1 MHEAQASKRKKS
13 GESHR
18 SVSRHFHI
26 HLFLG
31 HSATMPVYSVSHVEN
46 VRICV
51 IMVGL
56 PARGKSLIAQK
67 IVRYLLWLS
76 IKSKCFNVGSY
87 RRLLTLREDTTF
99 DFFDPENEA
108 GLKVR
113 QEAVNQAVKDMMK
126 WFAEE
131 NGVVG
136 ILDATNS
143 TRNRRSQLLKLC
155 RENLIEPIFLELWC
169 DDKDLILQN
178 IADVKTTSP
187 DYVDLDSEYATN
199 DFLGRIKQYEKYYE
213 TMDLAADAD
222 LTFIKLVN
230 VTSQIIVNRIES
242 YLELRIV
249 YYVMNLHIKPR
260 SIWLSRHGESQYNL
274 TGQIGGDLDLS
285 ERGWRYA
292 KKLPEL
298 VLKSLGEEHKHT
310 NLTVWT
316 STLKRTQQTA
326 SFLPY
331 QKKLEWK
338 ALDELDAGECDGM
351 TYEEIETE
359 FPDDF
364 KARDDNK
371 YEYRYRG
378 GESYRDIVIRLEP
391 IIMELERQENILIIT
406 HQAVL
411 RCLYAYFM
419 NVPQEESPWM
429 LIPLHTLIKLEP
441 RAYLTLVLRIKA
453 DIPAVSTYKE
463 KGTSQLGEGSVNE
476 GSVKSRDLI
485 SNSAT

>member
-1 MHEAQASKRKKS
+1 
-13 GESHR
+13 
-18 SVSRHFHI
+18 
-26 HLFLG
+26 
-31 HSATMPVYSVSHVEN
+31 MPVYSISHVEN
-46 VRICV
+46 VRVCV
-51 IMVGL
+51 VMVGL

-67 IVRYLLWLS
+67 IVRYLSWLS
-76 IKSKCFNVGSY
+76 IKSKCFNVGTY
-87 RRLLTLREDTTF
+87 RREIANAHDTEI
-99 DFFDPENEA
+99 DALFFDPNNEE
-108 GLKVR
+108 GLKCR
-113 QEAVNQAVKDMMK
+113 LEAVNTAIQDMMK
-126 WFAEE
+126 WFHEE

-143 TRNRRSQLLKLC
+143 TKKRRDKILRLC
-155 RENLIEPIFLELWC
+155 RENCIEPMFLESWC
-169 DDKDLILQN
+169 DDQDLILQN

-187 DYVDLDSEYATN
+187 DYVDKDSEFATR
-199 DFLGRIKQYEKYYE
+199 DFLQRIKFYEQTYE
-213 TMDLAADAD
+213 TIENATDGD
-222 LTFIKLVN
+222 LTYIKLVN
-230 VTSQIIVNRIES
+230 VNSQIILNKIES
-242 YLELRIV
+242 YLESRIV

-260 SIWLSRHGESQYNL
+260 CIWLSRHGESEYNL
-274 TGQIGGDLDLS
+274 TGQIGGDANLS

-292 KKLPEL
+292 KRLPEL
-298 VLKSLGEEHKHT
+298 VLKSLGEENKHT

-316 STLKRTQQTA
+316 STLNRTQQTA

-331 QKKLEWK
+331 KKKLQWK

-351 TYEEIETE
+351 TYEEIERT
-359 FPDDF
+359 FPEDF

-429 LIPLHTLIKLEP
+429 SIPLHTLIKLEP
-441 RAYLTLVLRIKA
+441 RAYLTMVSKIKA

-463 KGTSQLGEGSVNE
+463 KGTSQLGEFSNGKSF
-476 GSVKSRDLI
+476 SKSRDLI
-485 SNSAT
+485 KDSTEF

>member
-1 MHEAQASKRKKS
+1 
-13 GESHR
+13 
-18 SVSRHFHI
+18 
-26 HLFLG
+26 
-31 HSATMPVYSVSHVEN
+31 
-46 VRICV
+46 
-51 IMVGL
+51 
-56 PARGKSLIAQK
+56 
-67 IVRYLLWLS
+67 
-76 IKSKCFNVGSY
+76 
-87 RRLLTLREDTTF
+87 
-99 DFFDPENEA
+99 
-108 GLKVR
+108 
-113 QEAVNQAVKDMMK
+113 MMK
-126 WFAEE
+126 WFVQD

-143 TRNRRSQLLKLC
+143 TKKRRAEILKLC
-155 RENLIEPIFLELWC
+155 RDNYIEPMFLESWC
-169 DDKDLILQN
+169 NDQDLILQN
-178 IADVKTTSP
+178 ILDVKTTSP
-187 DYVDLDSEYATN
+187 DYLNRDSNFATE
-199 DFLGRIKQYEKYYE
+199 DFLKRIKYYEQTYE
-213 TMDLAADAD
+213 TMDSKLDSD

-230 VTSQIIVNRIES
+230 VNQQIILNRIES
-242 YLELRIV
+242 YLESRIV

-260 SIWLSRHGESQYNL
+260 LIWLSRHGESEYNL
-274 TGQIGGDLDLS
+274 TGQIGGDANLS

-298 VLKSLGEEHKHT
+298 VLKLLGEDMKHT

-316 STLKRTQQTA
+316 STLNRTQQTA

-331 QKKLEWK
+331 KKKLQWK

-351 TYEEIETE
+351 TYEEIEQE
-359 FPDDF
+359 FPEDF

-429 LIPLHTLIKLEP
+429 SIPLHTLIKLEP
-441 RAYLTLVLRIKA
+441 RAYLTLVSRMKA

-463 KGTSQLGEGSVNE
+463 KGTSQLGELENSN
-476 GSVKSRDLI
+476 SSKSRDLI
-485 SNSAT
+485 KDSKLSN

>member
-1 MHEAQASKRKKS
+1 
-13 GESHR
+13 
-18 SVSRHFHI
+18 
-26 HLFLG
+26 
-31 HSATMPVYSVSHVEN
+31 MPVYSVSHVEN

-67 IVRYLLWLS
+67 IVRYLSWLL
-76 IKSKCFNVGSY
+76 IKAKCFNVGFY
-87 RRLLTLREDTTF
+87 RRLLAGTASVDASFFSPDNESGLR
-99 DFFDPENEA
+99 
-108 GLKVR
+108 VR
-113 QEAVNQAVKDMMK
+113 QKAVDLAISDMMQ

-136 ILDATNS
+136 IIDATNL
-143 TRNRRSQLLKLC
+143 TRERRSTLLRLC
-155 RENLIEPIFLELWC
+155 RENLIEPIFLESWC
-169 DDKDLILQN
+169 DDQELILQN
-178 IADVKTTSP
+178 IADVKTSLP
-187 DYVDLDSEYATN
+187 DYQNVPLDAATK
-199 DFLGRIKQYEKYYE
+199 DFLGRISQYERTYE
-213 TMDLAADAD
+213 TMDVAHDKE

-230 VTSQIIVNRIES
+230 VSSQIIVNRIES

-260 SIWLSRHGESQYNL
+260 SIWLLRHGELQYNL
-274 TGQIGGDLDLS
+274 TGQIGGDSNLS

-298 VLKSLGEEHKHT
+298 VLKLLGEEHKHT

-316 STLKRTQQTA
+316 STLSRTQQTA

-331 QKKLEWK
+331 KKKLEWK

-351 TYEEIETE
+351 TYEEIEQD
-359 FPDDF
+359 FPEDF

-441 RAYLTLVLRIKA
+441 RAYLTIVLKIKA

-463 KGTSQLGEGSVNE
+463 KGTLQLGEGAA
-476 GSVKSRDLI
+476 GLVKSRDLI
-485 SNSAT
+485 SNSAEQ

>member
-1 MHEAQASKRKKS
+1 
-13 GESHR
+13 
-18 SVSRHFHI
+18 
-26 HLFLG
+26 
-31 HSATMPVYSVSHVEN
+31 MPVYSISHVEN
-46 VRICV
+46 VRVCV
-51 IMVGL
+51 VMVGL

-67 IVRYLLWLS
+67 IVRYLSWLS

-87 RRLLTLREDTTF
+87 RREIASTDINAE
-99 DFFDPENEA
+99 FFDPKNPE
-108 GLKVR
+108 GLKYR
-113 QEAVNQAVKDMMK
+113 QQAVNSAVEDMMK
-126 WFAEE
+126 WFLDE

-143 TRNRRSQLLKLC
+143 TRKRRDEILKLC
-155 RENLIEPIFLELWC
+155 RENYIEPMFLESWC
-169 DDKDLILQN
+169 NDQDLVLQN

-187 DYVDLDSEYATN
+187 DYLNRDSDFATQ
-199 DFLGRIKQYEKYYE
+199 DFLKRISYYEQTYE
-213 TMDLAADAD
+213 TMDSKTDSD

-230 VTSQIIVNRIES
+230 VNSQIVLNRIES
-242 YLELRIV
+242 YLESRIV

-260 SIWLSRHGESQYNL
+260 SIWLSRHGESNYNL
-274 TGQIGGDLDLS
+274 TGQIGGDADLS

-298 VLKSLGEEHKHT
+298 VLKSLGEENQHT

-316 STLKRTQQTA
+316 STLNRTQQTA

-331 QKKLEWK
+331 QKKLQWK

-351 TYEEIETE
+351 TYEEIEQK
-359 FPDDF
+359 FPEDF

-429 LIPLHTLIKLEP
+429 SIPLHTLIKLEP
-441 RAYLTLVLRIKA
+441 RAYSTLVSRIKA

-463 KGTSQLGEGSVNE
+463 KGTSQLGEVIGASNK
-476 GSVKSRDLI
+476 SKSRDLI
-485 SNSAT
+485 NDSECV

>member
-1 MHEAQASKRKKS
+1 
-13 GESHR
+13 
-18 SVSRHFHI
+18 
-26 HLFLG
+26 
-31 HSATMPVYSVSHVEN
+31 
-46 VRICV
+46 
-51 IMVGL
+51 MVGL

-67 IVRYLLWLS
+67 IVRYLSWLS
-76 IKSKCFNVGSY
+76 IKAKCFNVGSY
-87 RRLLTLREDTTF
+87 RRNLAGDRPVDAS
-99 DFFDPENEA
+99 FFDPKNKD
-108 GLKVR
+108 GLEVR
-113 QEAVNQAVKDMMK
+113 QEAVNSAIRDMMS
-126 WFAEE
+126 WFMDE

-143 TRNRRSQLLKLC
+143 TRQRREQILRLC
-155 RENLIEPIFLELWC
+155 RENGIEPMFLESWC
-169 DDKDLILQN
+169 DDQELILQN

-187 DYVDLDSEYATN
+187 DYTNRNSELATD
-199 DFLGRIKQYEKYYE
+199 DFLKRIAFYEQGYE
-213 TMDLAADAD
+213 TMDKDVD
-222 LTFIKLVN
+222 NSLTFIKLVN
-230 VTSQIIVNRIES
+230 VNSQIILNRIES
-242 YLELRIV
+242 YLESRIV

-274 TGQIGGDLDLS
+274 TGQIGGDADLS
-285 ERGWRYA
+285 ERGMRYA
-292 KKLPEL
+292 KRLPEL
-298 VLKSLGEEHKHT
+298 VLKSLGEENKHT

-316 STLKRTQQTA
+316 STMKRTQQTA

-331 QKKLEWK
+331 KKKLQWK

-351 TYEEIETE
+351 TYEEIEQK
-359 FPDDF
+359 FPEDF

-429 LIPLHTLIKLEP
+429 SIPLHTLIKLEP
-441 RAYLTLVLRIKA
+441 RAYLTLVTSIKA

-463 KGTSQLGEGSVNE
+463 KGTSQLGETETMTS
-476 GSVKSRDLI
+476 KSRDI
-485 SNSAT
+485 IRNSKDLA

>member
-1 MHEAQASKRKKS
+1 
-13 GESHR
+13 
-18 SVSRHFHI
+18 
-26 HLFLG
+26 
-31 HSATMPVYSVSHVEN
+31 MPVYSVSHVEN

-76 IKSKCFNVGSY
+76 IKARCFNVGSY
-87 RRLLTLREDTTF
+87 RRQLAGDSPITAE
-99 DFFDPENEA
+99 FFNPDNKD
-108 GLKVR
+108 GWNVR
-113 QEAVNQAVKDMMK
+113 VEAVNMATRDMMR

-136 ILDATNS
+136 IIDATNL
-143 TRNRRSQLLKLC
+143 TKQRRAELLKLC
-155 RENLIEPIFLELWC
+155 RENLIEPIFLESWC
-169 DDKDLILQN
+169 DNQDLILQN

-187 DYVDLDSEYATN
+187 DYVDVDPGIATA
-199 DFLGRIKQYEKYYE
+199 DFLNRISLYEKNYQTLNVE
-213 TMDLAADAD
+213 DDDA

-230 VTSQIIVNRIES
+230 VGSQIIVNRIES
-242 YLELRIV
+242 YLESRIV

-260 SIWLSRHGESQYNL
+260 SIWLLRHGESEYNL
-274 TGQIGGDLDLS
+274 TGQIGGDSNLS

-292 KKLPEL
+292 KKLPEI
-298 VLKSLGEEHKHT
+298 VLKSLGEENEHV

-331 QKKLEWK
+331 KKKLEWK

-351 TYEEIETE
+351 TYEEIENQ
-359 FPDDF
+359 FPEDF

-429 LIPLHTLIKLEP
+429 SIPLHTLIRLEP
-441 RAYLTLVLRIKA
+441 RAYLTIVSRIKA

-463 KGTSQLGEGSVNE
+463 KGTSQLGELASGASN
-476 GSVKSRDLI
+476 SRDLI
-485 SNSAT
+485 RNSLQAGL

>member
-1 MHEAQASKRKKS
+1 
-13 GESHR
+13 
-18 SVSRHFHI
+18 
-26 HLFLG
+26 
-31 HSATMPVYSVSHVEN
+31 MPVYSISHVEN

-51 IMVGL
+51 VMVGL

-67 IVRYLLWLS
+67 IVRYLSWLS
-76 IKSKCFNVGSY
+76 IKAKCFNVGSY
-87 RRLLTLREDTTF
+87 RRNLAGDRPVDAS
-99 DFFDPENEA
+99 FFDPKNKD
-108 GLKVR
+108 GLEVR
-113 QEAVNQAVKDMMK
+113 QEAVNSAIRDMMS
-126 WFAEE
+126 WFMDE

-143 TRNRRSQLLKLC
+143 TRQRREQILRLC
-155 RENLIEPIFLELWC
+155 RENGIEPMFLESWC
-169 DDKDLILQN
+169 DDQELILQN

-187 DYVDLDSEYATN
+187 DYTNRNSELATD
-199 DFLGRIKQYEKYYE
+199 DFLKRIAFYEQGYE
-213 TMDLAADAD
+213 TMDKDVD
-222 LTFIKLVN
+222 NSLTFIKLVN
-230 VTSQIIVNRIES
+230 VNSQIILNRIES
-242 YLELRIV
+242 YLESRIV

-274 TGQIGGDLDLS
+274 TGQIGGHADLS
-285 ERGWRYA
+285 ERGMRYA
-292 KKLPEL
+292 KRLPEL
-298 VLKSLGEEHKHT
+298 VLKSLGEENKHT

-316 STLKRTQQTA
+316 STMKRTQQTA

-331 QKKLEWK
+331 KKKLQWK

-351 TYEEIETE
+351 TYEEIEQK
-359 FPDDF
+359 FPEDF

-429 LIPLHTLIKLEP
+429 SIPLHTLIKLEP
-441 RAYLTLVLRIKA
+441 RAYLTLVTSIKA

-463 KGTSQLGEGSVNE
+463 KGTSQLGETETMTS
-476 GSVKSRDLI
+476 KSRDI
-485 SNSAT
+485 IRNSKDLA

>member
-1 MHEAQASKRKKS
+1 
-13 GESHR
+13 
-18 SVSRHFHI
+18 
-26 HLFLG
+26 
-31 HSATMPVYSVSHVEN
+31 MPVYSISHVEN
-46 VRICV
+46 VRVCV
-51 IMVGL
+51 VMVGL
-56 PARGKSLIAQK
+56 PARGKSLISQK
-67 IVRYLLWLS
+67 IVRYLSWLS
-76 IKSKCFNVGSY
+76 INSKCFNVGNY
-87 RRLLTLREDTTF
+87 RRELLKD
-99 DFFDPENEA
+99 DIPIDANFFHPDNID
-108 GLKVR
+108 GLKYR
-113 QEAVNQAVKDMMK
+113 QQAIDGAIEDMMR
-126 WFAEE
+126 WFSDE

-143 TRNRRSQLLKLC
+143 TRERREMILKLC
-155 RENLIEPIFLELWC
+155 RENYIEPMFLESWC
-169 DDKDLILQN
+169 DDDELILQN
-178 IADVKTTSP
+178 ILDVKTTSP
-187 DYVDLDSEYATN
+187 DYITKPNEFAMN
-199 DFLGRIKQYEKYYE
+199 DFLTRIKNYEKSYE
-213 TMDLAADAD
+213 TMDSTLDSD

-230 VTSQIIVNRIES
+230 VNSQIILNRIES
-242 YLELRIV
+242 YLESRIV

-260 SIWLSRHGESQYNL
+260 CIWLSRHGESEFNL
-274 TGQIGGDLDLS
+274 TGQIGGDANLS

-298 VLKSLGEEHKHT
+298 VVKSLGEEHKHT

-331 QKKLEWK
+331 KKKLQWK

-351 TYEEIETE
+351 TYEEIEQT
-359 FPDDF
+359 FPEDF

-429 LIPLHTLIKLEP
+429 SIPLHTLIKLEP
-441 RAYLTLVLRIKA
+441 RAYSTLVTRIKA

-463 KGTSQLGEGSVNE
+463 KGTSQLGEAESP
-476 GSVKSRDLI
+476 LL
-485 SNSAT
+485 

>member
-1 MHEAQASKRKKS
+1 
-13 GESHR
+13 
-18 SVSRHFHI
+18 
-26 HLFLG
+26 
-31 HSATMPVYSVSHVEN
+31 MPVYSISHVEN

-51 IMVGL
+51 VMVGL

-67 IVRYLLWLS
+67 IVRYLSWLS
-76 IKSKCFNVGSY
+76 IKAKCFNVGSY
-87 RRLLTLREDTTF
+87 RRNLAGDRPVDAS
-99 DFFDPENEA
+99 FFDPKNKD
-108 GLKVR
+108 GLEVR
-113 QEAVNQAVKDMMK
+113 QEAVNSAIRDMMS
-126 WFAEE
+126 WFMDE

-136 ILDATNS
+136 IFDATNS
-143 TRNRRSQLLKLC
+143 TRQRREQILRLC
-155 RENLIEPIFLELWC
+155 RENGIEPMFLESWC
-169 DDKDLILQN
+169 DDQELILQN

-187 DYVDLDSEYATN
+187 DYTNRNSELATD
-199 DFLGRIKQYEKYYE
+199 DFLKRIAFYEQGYE
-213 TMDLAADAD
+213 TMDKDVD
-222 LTFIKLVN
+222 NSLTFIKLVN
-230 VTSQIIVNRIES
+230 VNSQIILNRIES
-242 YLELRIV
+242 YLESRIV

-274 TGQIGGDLDLS
+274 TGQIGGDADLS
-285 ERGWRYA
+285 ERGMRYA
-292 KKLPEL
+292 KRLPEL
-298 VLKSLGEEHKHT
+298 VLKSLGEENKHT

-316 STLKRTQQTA
+316 STMKRTQQTA

-331 QKKLEWK
+331 KKKLQWK

-351 TYEEIETE
+351 TYEEIEQK
-359 FPDDF
+359 FPEDF

-429 LIPLHTLIKLEP
+429 SIPLHTLIKLEP
-441 RAYLTLVLRIKA
+441 RAYSTLVTSIKA

-463 KGTSQLGEGSVNE
+463 KGTSQLGETETMTS
-476 GSVKSRDLI
+476 KSRDI
-485 SNSAT
+485 IRNSKDSA

>member
-1 MHEAQASKRKKS
+1 
-13 GESHR
+13 
-18 SVSRHFHI
+18 
-26 HLFLG
+26 
-31 HSATMPVYSVSHVEN
+31 MPVYSVSHVEN

-87 RRLLTLREDTTF
+87 RRLLAGSHDVTA
-99 DFFDPENEA
+99 DFFAPLNPE
-108 GLKVR
+108 GLNIR
-113 QEAVNQAVKDMMK
+113 QQAIDAATADMMN
-126 WFAEE
+126 WFVEE

-136 ILDATNS
+136 IIDATNL
-143 TRNRRSQLLKLC
+143 TKDRRAKLLKMC
-155 RENLIEPIFLELWC
+155 RENSIEPIFLESWC
-169 DDKDLILQN
+169 DDNDLILQN

-187 DYVDLDSEYATN
+187 DYLNVDLEVATS
-199 DFLGRIKQYEKYYE
+199 DFLRRIAQYEENYE
-213 TMDLAADAD
+213 TLNVEDDGN

-230 VTSQIIVNRIES
+230 VGTQIIVNRIEL
-242 YLELRIV
+242 YLESRIV

-260 SIWLSRHGESQYNL
+260 SIWLLRHGESLYNL
-274 TGQIGGDLDLS
+274 TGKIGGDLDLS

-292 KKLPEL
+292 KKLPEI
-298 VLKSLGEEHKHT
+298 VLRSLGEENKHT

-331 QKKLEWK
+331 NKKLEWK

-378 GESYRDIVIRLEP
+378 GELYRDIVIRLEP

-429 LIPLHTLIKLEP
+429 SIPLHTLIKLEP
-441 RAYLTLVLRIKA
+441 RAYLTIVSRIKA

-463 KGTSQLGEGSVNE
+463 KGTSQLGELE
-476 GSVKSRDLI
+476 GGTTVKSRDLI
-485 SNSAT
+485 SNSST

>member
-1 MHEAQASKRKKS
+1 
-13 GESHR
+13 
-18 SVSRHFHI
+18 
-26 HLFLG
+26 
-31 HSATMPVYSVSHVEN
+31 MPVYSISHVEN
-46 VRICV
+46 VRVCV
-51 IMVGL
+51 VMVGL

-67 IVRYLLWLS
+67 IVRYLRWLS
-76 IKSKCFNVGSY
+76 IKSKCFNVGTY
-87 RRLLTLREDTTF
+87 RRKLASLQVDAEFFSPNNEEGLR
-99 DFFDPENEA
+99 NRMEA
-108 GLKVR
+108 ANT
-113 QEAVNQAVKDMMK
+113 AVEDMMK
-126 WFAEE
+126 WFTEE

-143 TRNRRSQLLKLC
+143 TRERRDWILKLC
-155 RENLIEPIFLELWC
+155 RENSIEPMFLESWC
-169 DDKDLILQN
+169 NDSDLILQN

-187 DYVDLDSEYATN
+187 DYLDTDSEFATQ
-199 DFLGRIKQYEKYYE
+199 DFLRRIKYYEETYE
-213 TMDLAADAD
+213 TMDRTVDASK
-222 LTFIKLVN
+222 TFIKLINVN
-230 VTSQIIVNRIES
+230 SHIILNRIES
-242 YLELRIV
+242 YLESRIV

-260 SIWLSRHGESQYNL
+260 SIWLSRHGESEYNL
-274 TGQIGGDLDLS
+274 TGQIGGDANLS

-298 VLKSLGEEHKHT
+298 VLKSLGEDEKHT

-331 QKKLEWK
+331 QRKLQWK

-351 TYEEIETE
+351 TYEEIENQ
-359 FPDDF
+359 FPEDF

-419 NVPQEESPWM
+419 SVPLEESPWM
-429 LIPLHTLIKLEP
+429 SIPLHTLIKLEP
-441 RAYLTLVLRIKA
+441 RAYLTLVSRIKA

-463 KGTSQLGEGSVNE
+463 KGTSQLGELTKGTNIS
-476 GSVKSRDLI
+476 KSRDLI
-485 SNSAT
+485 NESNCANF

>member
-1 MHEAQASKRKKS
+1 
-13 GESHR
+13 
-18 SVSRHFHI
+18 
-26 HLFLG
+26 
-31 HSATMPVYSVSHVEN
+31 
-46 VRICV
+46 
-51 IMVGL
+51 MVGL

-67 IVRYLLWLS
+67 IVRYLSWLS
-76 IKSKCFNVGSY
+76 IKAKCFNVGSY
-87 RRLLTLREDTTF
+87 RRNLAGDRPVDAS
-99 DFFDPENEA
+99 FFDPNNKD
-108 GLKVR
+108 GLEVR
-113 QEAVNQAVKDMMK
+113 QEAVNSAIRDMMS
-126 WFAEE
+126 WFMDE

-143 TRNRRSQLLKLC
+143 TRQRREQILRLC
-155 RENLIEPIFLELWC
+155 RENGIEPMFLESWC
-169 DDKDLILQN
+169 DDQELILQN

-187 DYVDLDSEYATN
+187 DYTNRDSELATD
-199 DFLGRIKQYEKYYE
+199 DFLKRIAFYEQGYE
-213 TMDLAADAD
+213 SMDKDVD
-222 LTFIKLVN
+222 NSLTFIKLVN
-230 VTSQIIVNRIES
+230 VNSQIILNRIES
-242 YLELRIV
+242 YLESRIV

-274 TGQIGGDLDLS
+274 TGQIGGDADLS
-285 ERGWRYA
+285 ERGMRYA
-292 KKLPEL
+292 KRLPEL
-298 VLKSLGEEHKHT
+298 VLKSLGEENKHT

-331 QKKLEWK
+331 KKKLQWK

-351 TYEEIETE
+351 TYEEIEQK
-359 FPDDF
+359 FPEDF

-429 LIPLHTLIKLEP
+429 SIPLHTLIKLEP
-441 RAYLTLVLRIKA
+441 RAYLTLVTSIKA

-463 KGTSQLGEGSVNE
+463 KGTSQLGETETMTS
-476 GSVKSRDLI
+476 KSRDI
-485 SNSAT
+485 IRNSKDLA

>member
-1 MHEAQASKRKKS
+1 
-13 GESHR
+13 
-18 SVSRHFHI
+18 
-26 HLFLG
+26 
-31 HSATMPVYSVSHVEN
+31 
-46 VRICV
+46 
-51 IMVGL
+51 MVGL

-67 IVRYLLWLS
+67 IVRYLSWLS
-76 IKSKCFNVGSY
+76 IKSKCFNVGTY
-87 RRLLTLREDTTF
+87 RRKIASGTGADS
-99 DFFDPENEA
+99 DASFFAPDNEE
-108 GLKVR
+108 GQKFR
-113 QEAVNQAVKDMMK
+113 QQAVESAVKDMMN
-126 WFAEE
+126 WFMDE

-143 TRNRRSQLLKLC
+143 TKDRREKILKIC
-155 RENLIEPIFLELWC
+155 RENYIEPLFLESWC
-169 DDKDLILQN
+169 DDSELIKQN
-178 IADVKTTSP
+178 ILDVKTSSP
-187 DYVDLDSEYATN
+187 DYINKPSDFAIS
-199 DFLGRIKQYEKYYE
+199 DFLKRITFYEQTYE
-213 TMDLAADAD
+213 TLEPEQDKDLS
-222 LTFIKLVN
+222 FIKLMNVN
-230 VTSQIIVNRIES
+230 TQVILNRIES
-242 YLELRIV
+242 YLESRIV

-260 SIWLSRHGESQYNL
+260 SIWLSRHGESEYNL
-274 TGQIGGDLDLS
+274 TGQIGGDANLS
-285 ERGWRYA
+285 ERGWKYA

-298 VLKSLGEEHKHT
+298 VLKSLGPEAENT

-331 QKKLEWK
+331 KKKLQWK

-351 TYEEIETE
+351 TYEEIEQK
-359 FPDDF
+359 FPEDF

-411 RCLYAYFM
+411 RCIYAYFM

-429 LIPLHTLIKLEP
+429 SIPLHTLIKLEP
-441 RAYLTLVLRIKA
+441 RAYSTLVSRIKA

-463 KGTSQLGEGSVNE
+463 KGTSQLGESANAV
-476 GSVKSRDLI
+476 SSKSRDI
-485 SNSAT
+485 IKGDEVKT

>member
-1 MHEAQASKRKKS
+1 
-13 GESHR
+13 
-18 SVSRHFHI
+18 
-26 HLFLG
+26 
-31 HSATMPVYSVSHVEN
+31 MPVYSISHVEN
-46 VRICV
+46 VRVCV
-51 IMVGL
+51 VMVGL

-76 IKSKCFNVGSY
+76 INSKCFNVGSY
-87 RRLLTLREDTTF
+87 RREIATDTVV
-99 DFFDPENEA
+99 DAEFFDPKNEV
-108 GLKVR
+108 GMNYR
-113 QEAVNQAVKDMMK
+113 QEAITRATTDMMK
-126 WFAEE
+126 WFLDD

-143 TRNRRSQLLKLC
+143 TRDRRDKILKLC
-155 RENLIEPIFLELWC
+155 RENSIEPMFLESFC
-169 DDKDLILQN
+169 DDQDLIMQN
-178 IADVKTTSP
+178 ILDVKTTSP
-187 DYVDLDSEYATN
+187 DYLNRNNEFAAE
-199 DFLGRIKQYEKYYE
+199 DFLKRIKFYEQVYE
-213 TMDLAADAD
+213 TMDQKADAD

-230 VTSQIIVNRIES
+230 VNSQIILNRIES
-242 YLELRIV
+242 YLESRIV

-260 SIWLSRHGESQYNL
+260 SIWLSRHGESEYNL
-274 TGQIGGDLDLS
+274 TGQIGGDSNLS

-292 KKLPEL
+292 KRLPEL
-298 VLKSLGEEHKHT
+298 VLKSLGEENKHT

-316 STLKRTQQTA
+316 STLKRTQQTS

-331 QKKLEWK
+331 KRKLQWK

-351 TYEEIETE
+351 TYEEIEKT
-359 FPDDF
+359 FPEDF
-364 KARDDNK
+364 KARDDDK

-429 LIPLHTLIKLEP
+429 SIPLHTLIKLEP
-441 RAYLTLVLRIKA
+441 RAYLTLVSRIKA

-463 KGTSQLGEGSVNE
+463 KGTSQLGELETGTAS
-476 GSVKSRDLI
+476 KSRDLI
-485 SNSAT
+485 RDSELAK

>member
-1 MHEAQASKRKKS
+1 
-13 GESHR
+13 
-18 SVSRHFHI
+18 
-26 HLFLG
+26 
-31 HSATMPVYSVSHVEN
+31 
-46 VRICV
+46 
-51 IMVGL
+51 MVGL

-67 IVRYLLWLS
+67 IVRYLQWLS
-76 IKSKCFNVGSY
+76 IKAKCFNVGTY
-87 RRLLTLREDTTF
+87 RRKLAGSEPVDAN
-99 DFFDPENEA
+99 FFNPENDH
-108 GLKVR
+108 GMLIR
-113 QEAVNQAVKDMMK
+113 RDAVDCAIKEMMQ
-126 WFAEE
+126 WFADE

-136 ILDATNS
+136 IIDATNL
-143 TRNRRSQLLKLC
+143 TRLRRGLLLKLC
-155 RENLIEPIFLELWC
+155 RENLIEPVFLESWC
-169 DDKDLILQN
+169 DDQELILQN
-178 IADVKTTSP
+178 IAEVKTSSP
-187 DYVDLDSEYATN
+187 DYVNVESDVATE
-199 DFLGRIKQYEKYYE
+199 DFLGRIRQYEKTYE
-213 TMDLAADAD
+213 TLDVKNDAD

-230 VTSQIIVNRIES
+230 VSSQIIVNRIES
-242 YLELRIV
+242 YLESRIV

-260 SIWLSRHGESQYNL
+260 SIWLLRHGESEYNL
-274 TGQIGGDLDLS
+274 TGQIGGDSNLS

-298 VLKSLGEEHKHT
+298 VLKSLGEELKHT

-331 QKKLEWK
+331 KKKLEWK
-338 ALDELDAGECDGM
+338 ALDELDAGGCDAM
-351 TYEEIETE
+351 TYEEIEE
-359 FPDDF
+359 DFPEDF

-371 YEYRYRG
+371 YEYRYPG

-441 RAYLTLVLRIKA
+441 RAYLTLVSRIKA

-463 KGTSQLGEGSVNE
+463 KGTSQLGEGTA

-485 SNSAT
+485 SNSSQA

>member
-1 MHEAQASKRKKS
+1 
-13 GESHR
+13 
-18 SVSRHFHI
+18 
-26 HLFLG
+26 
-31 HSATMPVYSVSHVEN
+31 MPVYSISHVEN

-51 IMVGL
+51 VMVGL

-67 IVRYLLWLS
+67 IVRYLSWLS
-76 IKSKCFNVGSY
+76 IKAKCFNVGSY
-87 RRLLTLREDTTF
+87 RRNLAGDRPVDAS
-99 DFFDPENEA
+99 FFDPNNKD
-108 GLKVR
+108 GLEVR
-113 QEAVNQAVKDMMK
+113 QEAVNSAIRDMMS
-126 WFAEE
+126 WFMDE

-143 TRNRRSQLLKLC
+143 TRQRREQILRLC
-155 RENLIEPIFLELWC
+155 RENGIEPMFLESWC
-169 DDKDLILQN
+169 DDQELILQN

-187 DYVDLDSEYATN
+187 DYTNRDSELATD
-199 DFLGRIKQYEKYYE
+199 DFLKRIAFYEQGYE
-213 TMDLAADAD
+213 SMDKDVD
-222 LTFIKLVN
+222 NSLTFIKLVN
-230 VTSQIIVNRIES
+230 VNSQIILNRIES
-242 YLELRIV
+242 YLESRIV

-274 TGQIGGDLDLS
+274 TGQIGGDADLS
-285 ERGWRYA
+285 ERGMRYA
-292 KKLPEL
+292 KRLPEL
-298 VLKSLGEEHKHT
+298 VLKSLGEENKHT

-331 QKKLEWK
+331 KKKLQWK

-351 TYEEIETE
+351 TYEEIEQK
-359 FPDDF
+359 FPEDF

-429 LIPLHTLIKLEP
+429 SIPLHTLIKLEP
-441 RAYLTLVLRIKA
+441 RAYSTLVTSIKA

-463 KGTSQLGEGSVNE
+463 KGTSQLGETETMTS
-476 GSVKSRDLI
+476 KSRDI
-485 SNSAT
+485 IRNSKDSA